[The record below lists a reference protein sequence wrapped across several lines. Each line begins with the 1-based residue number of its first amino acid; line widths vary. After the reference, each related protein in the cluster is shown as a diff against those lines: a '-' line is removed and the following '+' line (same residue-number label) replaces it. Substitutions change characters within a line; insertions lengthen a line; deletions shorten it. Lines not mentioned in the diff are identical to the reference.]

1 METPQRIS
9 IIIPTFNEKFFIG
22 GLIDRLK
29 CCSPDKVQIIVSDG
43 GSIDNTMSIASKEGA
58 IVVSCSKK
66 GRAAQMNYGASFA
79 TESILY
85 FVHADCLP
93 PKNFYTKILE
103 SVEKDFSLGRF
114 QTKFDSTS
122 SLLKVNAF
130 FTRFDW
136 FICNGGDQT
145 LFFKREIFEKINGF
159 NNELL
164 LMEDYDIVKRAR
176 QHYRYTIMKDK
187 VLVSARKYKNN
198 SWVKVQQAHRKI
210 IKMYRHGASQE
221 ALVEKYNQLLNYRY

>member
-1 METPQRIS
+1 METSTRIS
-9 IIIPTFNEKFFIG
+9 IIIPTFNENFFIG
-22 GLIDRLK
+22 GLIDHLK

-43 GSIDNTMSIASKEGA
+43 GSIDDTMSIASKAGA
-58 IVVSCSKK
+58 IVVRCSKK
-66 GRAAQMNYGASFA
+66 GRAAQMNHGASFA
-79 TESILY
+79 TESVLY

-103 SVEKDFSLGRF
+103 SIEKGFSLGRF
-114 QTKFDSTS
+114 QTKFDSS
-122 SLLKVNAF
+122 SRLLKINAF

-145 LFFKREIFEKINGF
+145 LFFKKEIFKKINGF
-159 NNELL
+159 NDELL